1 MPNFVLSDRDIDMI
15 VAYVN
20 SLSPVK

>member
-1 MPNFVLSDRDIDMI
+1 MSNFVLSDRDIDMI